1 MNKFTL
7 HTRDNVLNLNIDT
20 ATIYT
25 DTYSRKLNINE
36 VHTPMAAKLIVE
48 SKKTISVFL
57 LPNPI
62 IKIERDGTTSVWTAA
77 PFEKVALKK
86 NFIKN
91 GEELIQ
97 LATFSRLLK
106 AKEKIGLT
114 MNEIFELER
123 VNTLLALQKLYVDK
137 APVEIGG
144 GF

>member
-7 HTRDNVLNLNIDT
+7 HTRNNVLNLDIDK
-20 ATIYT
+20 AMIYT
-25 DTYSRKLNINE
+25 DTYSRKLKTNE

-62 IKIERDGTTSVWTAA
+62 IKIERDGTVAVWTAA
-77 PFEKVALKK
+77 PFEKVTLKK
-86 NFIKN
+86 NFIKD
-91 GEELIQ
+91 GDELIQ
-97 LATFSRLLK
+97 LVTFSKLLK

-123 VNTLLALQKLYVDK
+123 INTLLSLQKLYMKK
-137 APVEIGG
+137 APIEIGG